1 MVNGHAPSSRE
12 RLLAAAARE
21 FAARGYDGT
30 SVDRIAHVARLNKAM
45 IYYHFKS
52 KAGLYRTLV
61 RGVFEA
67 VLAAAV
73 EVADADAPP
82 PEKLRRF
89 VQSVAEV
96 ASRQPHFP
104 SLWIREFSGG
114 ATHIDI
120 DTLRVAGRVVM
131 TLGRILDEGR
141 ERGIFKPASP
151 LLVHIGVIAPI
162 LLFLVS
168 AAARDRLGRA
178 DAPGARELTLE
189 RMIQHVT
196 ESTLGSLCIHAE
208 DIHA

>member
-1 MVNGHAPSSRE
+1 MVNTRAASSRE

-30 SVDRIAHVARLNKAM
+30 RVDRIAHAARLNKAM

-67 VLAAAV
+67 VLAAAT
-73 EVADADAPP
+73 EVAAAEAQPP
-82 PEKLRRF
+82 DKMRRF
-89 VQSVAEV
+89 VRSVAEV

-104 SLWIREFSGG
+104 SLWLREFSGG
-114 ATHIDI
+114 ATHIDL
-120 DTLRVAGRVVM
+120 DTLRIAGRVVV
-131 TLGRILDEGR
+131 TLGSIIEEGR
-141 ERGIFKPASP
+141 EKGIFRPASP

-168 AAARDRLGRA
+168 ADARERLGRA
-178 DAPGARELTLE
+178 DAPGARELTLDQ
-189 RMIQHVT
+189 MIQHVT

>member
-1 MVNGHAPSSRE
+1 MVNTRAASSRE

-30 SVDRIAHVARLNKAM
+30 RVDRVAHAARLNKAM

-67 VLAAAV
+67 VLAAAT
-73 EVADADAPP
+73 EVAAAAAPP
-82 PEKLRRF
+82 PDKMRRF
-89 VQSVAEV
+89 VRSVAEV

-104 SLWIREFSGG
+104 SIWLREFSGG
-114 ATHIDI
+114 ATHIDL
-120 DTLRVAGRVVM
+120 DTLRIAGRVVV
-131 TLGRILDEGR
+131 TLGGIIEEGR
-141 ERGIFKPASP
+141 EKGIFRPASP

-168 AAARDRLGRA
+168 ADARERLGRA
-178 DAPGARELTLE
+178 DAPGARELTLDQ
-189 RMIQHVT
+189 MIQHVT